1 MLKTKKHIILLLMF
15 VIIIL
20 SYSTVNADSGPK
32 PTLEITVINPQDS
45 SYYLD
50 LLGKEGEYGYFD
62 ATNGNEK
69 YDNMH
74 DQPIYIYNKDG
85 WKAIHMRTWV
95 LNGKLTGDPVDI
107 DKNGKV
113 LTMKHSFG
121 YVGVPHKFK
130 IIIQKSDG
138 TIQVSDI
145 IRNEHFNAH
154 VKYDM
159 KTNQVLSVSGN
170 ILKKGIKLDKEFFK
184 DYLIRLLL
192 TLIIEIFLA
201 VPFFYH
207 KAKRLLIIAGV
218 NIVTQTFLTF
228 GMIFNYP
235 VLHKMPFNTG
245 YLVVLLIGEVLV
257 FLAEYTAY
265 LRLFGKAEKRQIA
278 AYTFIANVASISA
291 GFIII

>member
-1 MLKTKKHIILLLMF
+1 MVKMKKHIILLLMF
-15 VIIIL
+15 VIFIF

-45 SYYLD
+45 NYYLD

-69 YDNMH
+69 YNNMH
-74 DQPIYIYNKDG
+74 DQLIYRYNKEG

-95 LNGKLTGDPVDI
+95 LNGKLTGDPVEK
-107 DKNGKV
+107 DKDGKV
-113 LTMKHSFG
+113 LTMRHSFG

-138 TIQVSDI
+138 TLQVSDI
-145 IRNEHFNAH
+145 IQNGYFNAH

-159 KTNQVLSVSGN
+159 KTNQVLSVNGN
-170 ILKKGIKLDKEFFK
+170 ILKDGIKLDKEFFN

-201 VPFFYH
+201 IPFFYK

-218 NIVTQTFLTF
+218 NIITQTFLTF
-228 GMIFNYP
+228 AMIFNYP
-235 VLHKMPFNTG
+235 ILHKMPFNTG

-257 FLAEYTAY
+257 FIAEYTAY
-265 LRLFGKAEKRQIA
+265 LKLFGKAEKRQIA
-278 AYTFIANVASISA
+278 AYTFIANVASIAA

>member
-1 MLKTKKHIILLLMF
+1 MVKMKKHIILLLMF
-15 VIIIL
+15 VIFIF

-69 YDNMH
+69 YDKMH
-74 DQPIYIYNKDG
+74 DQPIYKYNKDG
-85 WKAIHMRTWV
+85 WKAIHMRNWV
-95 LNGKLTGDPVDI
+95 LNGKLTGDPVEK
-107 DKNGKV
+107 DKDGKV
-113 LTMKHSFG
+113 LTMRHSFG

-145 IRNEHFNAH
+145 IQNGYFNAR

-170 ILKKGIKLDKEFFK
+170 ILKNGVKLDKEFFN

-201 VPFFYH
+201 IPFFYK
-207 KAKRLLIIAGV
+207 KAKRFLIIAGV
-218 NIVTQTFLTF
+218 NIITQTFLTF
-228 GMIFNYP
+228 AMIFNYP
-235 VLHKMPFNTG
+235 ILHKMPFNTG

-257 FLAEYTAY
+257 FIAEYTAY
-265 LRLFGKAEKRQIA
+265 LKLFGKAEKRQIA
-278 AYTFIANVASISA
+278 AYTFIANVASIAA

>member
-1 MLKTKKHIILLLMF
+1 MLKIEKHIILLLMF
-15 VIIIL
+15 VIFIL
-20 SYSTVNADSGPK
+20 SYNTANADSGPK

-45 SYYLD
+45 TYYLD

-62 ATNGNEK
+62 ATKGNQE

-74 DQPIYIYNKDG
+74 DQPIYKYNKDG

-95 LNGKLTGDPVDI
+95 LNGKLTGDPVEK
-107 DKNGKV
+107 DKSGKV
-113 LTMKHSFG
+113 LTMKHTFG

-138 TIQVSDI
+138 TIQVSDTI
-145 IRNEHFNAH
+145 QNGYFNAH

-170 ILKKGIKLDKEFFK
+170 ILKNGVEFNGEFLKG
-184 DYLIRLLL
+184 YLTRILL
-192 TLIIEIFLA
+192 TLIIEIFFA
-201 VPFFYH
+201 IPFFYN

-218 NIVTQTFLTF
+218 NIITQTFLTF
-228 GMIFNYP
+228 AMIFNYP

-245 YLVVLLIGEVLV
+245 YLVVLLICEVLV
-257 FLAEYTAY
+257 FLAEYAAY
-265 LRLFGKAEKRQIA
+265 LKLFGKAEKRQIA
-278 AYTFIANVASISA
+278 AYTFIANVASIVA
-291 GFIII
+291 GFVII

>member
-1 MLKTKKHIILLLMF
+1 MVKTKKHIILLLMF
-15 VIIIL
+15 VIFIF

-32 PTLEITVINPQDS
+32 PTLEITVVNPQDS

-69 YDNMH
+69 YNNMH
-74 DQPIYIYNKDG
+74 DQPIYKYNKDG

-95 LNGKLTGDPVDI
+95 LNGKLTGDPVEK
-107 DKNGKV
+107 DKNRKV
-113 LTMKHSFG
+113 LTMRHSFG
-121 YVGVPHKFK
+121 YVGIPHKFK

-145 IRNEHFNAH
+145 IRNGYFNAH
-154 VKYDM
+154 VEYDM
-159 KTNQVLSVSGN
+159 KTNQILSVSGN
-170 ILKKGIKLDKEFFK
+170 ILKNGIKLDKEFFN

-192 TLIIEIFLA
+192 TLIIEVFFAI
-201 VPFFYH
+201 PFFYN

-228 GMIFNYP
+228 AMIFNYP
-235 VLHKMPFNTG
+235 ILHKMPFNTG
-245 YLVVLLIGEVLV
+245 YIVVLLIGEILV
-257 FLAEYTAY
+257 FIAEYAAY
-265 LRLFGKAEKRQIA
+265 LKLFGKAEKRQIA
-278 AYTFIANVASISA
+278 AYTFIANAASIAA
-291 GFIII
+291 GLVII